1 MRSCLL
7 LLIGSLL
14 IAGCQESAPPPVDPV
29 PAGVELPPGMPNDNW
44 FYENVLTSK
53 VPVLVDFNATWC
65 GPCQKMKPA
74 IKAIGE
80 TYGERI
86 KVVEID
92 IDEHPFLSD
101 HFSISGIP
109 HLMVILEGKIRDQ
122 AIGLQS
128 YSKIVSLLL
137 PTAGRP

>member
-1 MRSCLL
+1 
-7 LLIGSLL
+7 
-14 IAGCQESAPPPVDPV
+14 
-29 PAGVELPPGMPNDNW
+29 
-44 FYENVLTSK
+44 
-53 VPVLVDFNATWC
+53 
-65 GPCQKMKPA
+65 MKPA

-109 HLMVILEGKIRDQ
+109 HLMVIHEGKIRDQ
-122 AIGLQS
+122 AKGLQS